1 MIEYTLKA
9 FKTPIWGKYEATRP
23 YTPTAS
29 PEAIQIRSR
38 LPTGEADR
46 RKAEAPKDCRRATR
60 DGITAPRRDHRSPTG
75 EGKTTRKR
83 KETEGNPN
91 GSRLP
96 TDYSPNHRTDTE
108 APQGSHT
115 GKIAISKNDF
125 SDPGIYKNDKK
136 SKNSPFLVKIYF
148 LLFCRIF

>member
-9 FKTPIWGKYEATRP
+9 LKPPIWGKYEATRP
-23 YTPTAS
+23 YTPT
-29 PEAIQIRSR
+29 EAPKRSK
-38 LPTGEADR
+38 TEADR

-60 DGITAPRRDHRSPTG
+60 DGITAPRRDHISPTG

-96 TDYSPNHRTDTE
+96 TDYSPNHRTATE

-125 SDPGIYKNDKK
+125 CDPGIYKNDKK
-136 SKNSPFLVKIYF
+136 SKNQAFSVKIYF
-148 LLFCRIF
+148 WLFCRIF